1 MAKILLVED
10 DPFNIELFELV
21 LKRIGNFDVISADN
35 AQRIFNILESQNIKL
50 IIMDVSLESTY
61 IDDKKVDGKE
71 LSKIIKRNKLF
82 EDIPIIIVTAYATKE
97 DIHKILKDS
106 LADACVTKPITSYP
120 EFISLIKRHIK

>member
-21 LKRIGNFDVISADN
+21 LKRIGNFEVVSNDN
-35 AQRIFNILESQNIKL
+35 AQKIFKILENQKIDL
-50 IIMDVSLESTY
+50 IIMDVSLENTY

-71 LSKIIKRNKLF
+71 LSKIIKQNKSLK
-82 EDIPIIIVTAYATKE
+82 DVPIIIVTAYATKE
-97 DIHKILKDS
+97 DIQKIIRDS